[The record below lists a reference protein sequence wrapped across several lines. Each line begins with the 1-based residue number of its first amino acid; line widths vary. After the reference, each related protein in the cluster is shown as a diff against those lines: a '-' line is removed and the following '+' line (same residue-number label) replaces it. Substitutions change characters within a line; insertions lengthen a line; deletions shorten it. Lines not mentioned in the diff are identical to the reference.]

1 MKDSRE
7 HDRWPGEDAA
17 ERLLNGEDVEDAD
30 AATADLARLLAA
42 AGEPLKGRPEDEQ
55 AALMAFR
62 AFRQAEQRARSDRE
76 GRLAGAARR
85 RRVRGPRS
93 VKALVGGIAAVLVLS
108 GVAIAAKTGALPP
121 PFHSAPAPPSSSSP
135 SAGSRS
141 PGAAGRTPGTSESD
155 GTVSAPVGAPA
166 GAAPG
171 SVSPSANSS
180 SPFPAATVSGKPADP
195 EMKGQCKAYVKA
207 GHKGR
212 TVDAATLARLS
223 QAAGGTDK
231 VDAYCA
237 ALLGTNAPA
246 DTPTVSAGVPTVG
259 PSGGTDQPGKPVPAA
274 TTPSADAATPSVE
287 ATTPSTESSATTG
300 GPDTPT
306 VAPTDPGTG
315 LPNVIPTVKRRRR

>member
-1 MKDSRE
+1 MKHSRE

-42 AGEPLKGRPEDEQ
+42 AGEPMKGRPEDEQ
-55 AALMAFR
+55 AALQAFR
-62 AFRQAEQRARSDRE
+62 AFRQAEQRVRSDRE

-85 RRVRGPRS
+85 WVRGPRS

-121 PFHSAPAPPSSSSP
+121 PFHSAPAPPSSSS
-135 SAGSRS
+135 SSVGGRS
-141 PGAAGRTPGTSESD
+141 PGAAGLTPDTSESD
-155 GTVSAPVGAPA
+155 GTVSAPAPA

-180 SPFPAATVSGKPADP
+180 SPFPAETVSGKPADP

-237 ALLGTNAPA
+237 ALLGTNSPA

-259 PSGGTDQPGKPVPAA
+259 PSGGTDQPGKPVPQA
-274 TTPSADAATPSVE
+274 TTPSADVTTPSVE
-287 ATTPSTESSATTG
+287 ATTPSIESSATTG
-300 GPDTPT
+300 GTDTPT
-306 VAPTDPGTG
+306 AAPTDPGTG
-315 LPNVIPTVKRRRR
+315 LPSVIPTVKPRRR